1 MKLKGYIE
9 FINEGIF
16 KKIKKNK
23 NSLSKKDAISSC
35 AKNIINFLEE
45 NGVSN
50 WTSFLKMSPFSK
62 DTIHK
67 LIDGSVNSLQD
78 VKEVNFLIQLEL
90 CDRKQLR
97 DLISQYESD
106 GEYGKCSLILKK
118 LNEK

>member
-1 MKLKGYIE
+1 MKLNRYLE

-16 KKIKKNK
+16 RKIKKNK
-23 NSLSKKDAISSC
+23 NSPSKRDAINKC
-35 AKNIINFLEE
+35 VADIVNFLEE
-45 NGVSN
+45 KGVSN

-62 DTIHK
+62 EAIHK

-97 DLISQYESD
+97 ELISRYETE
-106 GEYGKCSLILKK
+106 GEYEKCSLILKK